1 MSTNQAA
8 RRATPRST
16 SPAKKIRV
24 VTSSLRSTNLE
35 RDVSGDPLPPLM
47 VGRRAQE
54 TLGRITG
61 ALTDQTR
68 TRAWSVTG
76 PYGCGKSTLALLLE
90 ALLGP
95 NDGRRAQALQYV
107 SAADCKLAN
116 QFSVVWSDAG
126 PHGFLTA
133 VATARRE
140 PIGATVGRALSNA
153 AMRRWGRK
161 TPKNVRDTLAAIEA
175 ASVSSAQILQAV
187 RTLCTYSPILLV
199 IDEFGKNLEY
209 LGEHSNSIAS
219 NNRGSDDDL
228 FLLQE
233 LAEAGSGTT
242 GLPVFLLTLQHMSF
256 LDYASHATQLQ
267 RREWAKIQGRF
278 EDITMT
284 TDVGDAVRL
293 IARSLDHTHVSR
305 THRRLITSHA
315 DAVARAWTEHGL
327 DCVLSSDPDLF
338 AALYPVH
345 PLVAVAAPL
354 LAAQIGQN
362 DRSLTGFLASDEP
375 HTVHSFLATSPVDY
389 SSPEMPTVRLPRL
402 YDYFLNS
409 GRTTLFASSSAS
421 RWIEIDTRIG
431 EAHGLPDA
439 DLDIIKTIGLLNLID
454 SAGALRASLGL
465 IHFALS
471 EESGAPALEHL
482 RSQLNSL
489 IDRGFLV
496 YRDFNDEY
504 RVWWGSDVD
513 IRKRIDDIQLRC
525 DDSAVIEL
533 VQTHLPPAVV
543 AGQHSQQTGML
554 RHFVTRVS
562 AASTDIVGP
571 TSDSGTDGLLIF
583 HVGSHCELPM
593 IQTPLP
599 VAIGTSDAAGQ
610 VLDAGREVFA
620 LSELSRDDAIDSV
633 ARREVVERLSQATS
647 TLAAT
652 LAAAFQPTREGTHW
666 RLITAGQDPH
676 DGCRSTLLNARSM
689 AGVVS
694 EACRL
699 TYRHT
704 PVIRNEMLGRHQLT
718 SQGAKARREL
728 MTRMIDQPRQQYLGI
743 TGFGPERAMYGGVLE
758 YLDLHRETA
767 EPGVFELAPP
777 PEQGSLHPAWC
788 ALVEQLRR
796 AEQQLPLTDMFANL
810 VAPPFGLK
818 MGAAPVIVLAA
829 LLVYGDDIAVFEDGT
844 YQPRLTVDIVERLTK
859 SPQRFTVKSV
869 GETSGQRRRVLEL
882 LAEQFAD
889 SAVRPGAARNRNGL
903 LLNVTQA
910 LLDRVRGLNR
920 YSRQTKRLSH
930 DAIAVRTTL
939 LAAHDPDDL
948 IFRGLPEALGIK
960 AVPRRSRRVD
970 DGHARNYAARLARAV
985 DELAGSDARL
995 RGEALNHIAA
1005 TFRLPSDLP
1014 NLRRDLAARCRGFA
1028 GALLEPRLKG
1038 LVALALNDQL
1048 SDDEWLDPLVIR
1060 IAGTALND
1068 WDDSVVDDFP
1078 RQVLE
1083 ISRALDRISHLYQ
1096 SAQLDADAQPFTAEL
1111 LTLTTPDGREE
1122 RTMIYTPVDAQ
1133 RTASECAKSAL
1144 AEAEAKLGPDGARI
1158 LLAAITRELL
1168 GSEAPTTTSNSGL
1181 SDAVEMLR

>member
-1 MSTNQAA
+1 MSTNQTAH
-8 RRATPRST
+8 RTKPRST
-16 SPAKKIRV
+16 SPATNIQV
-24 VTSSLRSTNLE
+24 ITSSLRSTNLE
-35 RDVSGDPLPPLM
+35 RDVNSDPLPALI

-54 TLGRITG
+54 TLGRISR

-95 NDGRRAQALQYV
+95 NDDRRTQALQYV
-107 SAADCKLAN
+107 SAADSELAS
-116 QFSVVWSDAG
+116 QFSHGWSDAG
-126 PHGFLTA
+126 PGGFLSA

-140 PIGATVGRALSNA
+140 PIGATIGRALSNA
-153 AMRRWGRK
+153 AMRRWGRRI
-161 TPKNVRDTLAAIEA
+161 PKNVRDTLEPIEA
-175 ASVSSAQILQAV
+175 GSASSGHTLQAI

-209 LGEHSNSIAS
+209 SGEEHNSTA
-219 NNRGSDDDL
+219 GSDDDL

-233 LAEAGSGTT
+233 LAEAGSGTK
-242 GLPVFLLTLQHMSF
+242 GLPVYLLTLQHMSF
-256 LDYASHATQLQ
+256 LDYASRATQLQ

-284 TDVGDAVRL
+284 PDVGDAVRL
-293 IARSLDHTHVSR
+293 IARSLDQTQAPR

-315 DAVARAWTEHGL
+315 DAMARAWTEHGL
-327 DCVLSSDPDLF
+327 DCVLSSDSDLF

-345 PLVAVAAPL
+345 PLVAVSAPL

-375 HTVHSFLATSPVDY
+375 HTVHSFLATPSLDG
-389 SSPEMPTVRLPRL
+389 SSPEIPTVRLPQL
-402 YDYFLNS
+402 YDYFLNAS
-409 GRTTLFASSSAS
+409 RTTLFASSSAS
-421 RWIEIDTRIG
+421 RWIEIDTRVG

-439 DLDIIKTIGLLNLID
+439 DLDIIKTIGLLNLVD
-454 SAGALRASLGL
+454 SAGALRASLDL
-465 IHFALS
+465 IHFAVS
-471 EESGAPALEHL
+471 DERGTAAREHL

-504 RVWWGSDVD
+504 RLWWGSDVD
-513 IRKRIDDIQLRC
+513 IRTRLDDIRLRC

-562 AASTDIVGP
+562 AACTEIAP
-571 TSDSGTDGLLIF
+571 PIIDSGTDGLLLF
-583 HVGSHCELPM
+583 HVGSRSDLPM
-593 IQTPLP
+593 VQTPLP
-599 VAIGTSDAAGQ
+599 VVIGTSDAARQ

-633 ARREVVERLSQATS
+633 ARREVIERLSQATS
-647 TLAAT
+647 KLAAT
-652 LAAAFQPTREGTHW
+652 LADVFQPTREGTQW
-666 RLITAGQDPH
+666 RLITAGQELH
-676 DGCRSTLLNARSM
+676 DGCRSTLLKARSM

-699 TYRHT
+699 TYSHT
-704 PVIRNEMLGRHQLT
+704 PEIRNEMLGRHQLT

-728 MTRMIDQPRQQYLGI
+728 MTRMIERPRHEHLGV

-758 YLDLHRETA
+758 YLRLHRETN

-777 PEQGSLHPAWC
+777 PEQGSLHPAWRSL
-788 ALVEQLRR
+788 AEQLGG
-796 AEQQLPLTDMFANL
+796 AEQQLSLTEVFANL
-810 VAPPFGLK
+810 VLPPFGLK
-818 MGAAPVIVLAA
+818 MGVAPVIVLAA
-829 LLVYGDDIAVFEDGT
+829 LIVYRDDIAVFEDGT

-869 GETSGQRRRVLEL
+869 GESNGQRRRVLEL
-882 LAEQFAD
+882 LAEQF
-889 SAVRPGAARNRNGL
+889 VRSTTALGATRNRNGL
-903 LLNVTQA
+903 LLRVTQA
-910 LLDRVRGLNR
+910 LLEYVRGMNR
-920 YSRQTKRLSH
+920 YSRQTKRLSR
-930 DAIAVRTTL
+930 DAIAVRTAL
-939 LAAHDPDDL
+939 LDACDPDDL
-948 IFRGLPEALGIK
+948 IFRSLPEALGIK

-970 DGHARNYAARLARAV
+970 DGFARNYAARLAAAV
-985 DELAGSDARL
+985 DDLAGSDARL
-995 RGEALNHIAA
+995 SAEALGHISAA
-1005 TFRLPSDLP
+1005 FRLPSDLP

-1048 SDDEWLDPLVIR
+1048 SDDEWLDPFVIR
-1060 IAGTALND
+1060 IAGTSLDD
-1068 WDDSVVDDFP
+1068 WDDTIAGDFP
-1078 RQVLE
+1078 RRVLE
-1083 ISRALDRISHLYQ
+1083 TSRAVDRISHLYQ
-1096 SAQLDADAQPFTAEL
+1096 SAQLDADAQPFTVEL

-1122 RTMIYTPVDAQ
+1122 RTMIYTPVEVQ
-1133 RTASECAKSAL
+1133 RAASECARTVL
-1144 AEAEAKLGPDGARI
+1144 NEAEAKLGPDGARI

-1168 GSEAPTTTSNSGL
+1168 GSDAPTTTSNFGL
-1181 SDAVEMLR
+1181 SGPEEMLR